1 MATLILENLPDGLIE
16 KIEQLAQKNNQSIN
30 EKVVFILK
38 QALQEPETPIK
49 SIVSPESDSSWEE
62 RRKAAPKILA
72 EIRSCPRVN
81 PADFGLP
88 DSTELIR
95 EDRDRRSSL

>member
-49 SIVSPESDSSWEE
+49 SIVSPVSIH
-62 RRKAAPKILA
+62 KPK
-72 EIRSCPRVN
+72 C
-81 PADFGLP
+81 LP
-88 DSTELIR
+88 QIQ
-95 EDRDRRSSL
+95 

>member
-38 QALQEPETPIK
+38 QALQEPPTPIK
-49 SIVSPESDSSWEE
+49 SIVSPESDRSWEE

-72 EIRSCPRVN
+72 EIRSRPRVN

-95 EDRDRRSSL
+95 EDRDR